1 VACSE
6 KAELDARDADLT
18 GPLTIIMGSEE
29 NGVSPEYM
37 KRCDLTVKLP
47 MVGNISSYNVSVAA
61 GMVLYE
67 VLCQRKKVKGN

>member
-1 VACSE
+1 
-6 KAELDARDADLT
+6 
-18 GPLTIIMGSEE
+18 MGSEE

-67 VLCQRKKVKGN
+67 VLCQRKKVKGS